1 MEPKG
6 GSHFELPPVAR
17 ATVELCSVTQLVYF
31 PENISASLLAGAK
44 QQPSVTVG
52 VPATRRDS
60 AGLGGNP
67 FLPLPAFIIFSS
79 FLQDKK
85 FHFHW
90 KTDRFWF
97 TCVFCIFRDLN
108 EKL

>member
-60 AGLGGNP
+60 AGIH
-67 FLPLPAFIIFSS
+67 F
-79 FLQDKK
+79 
-85 FHFHW
+85 FHFQPSSSSLLSST
-90 KTDRFWF
+90 KNFISTGKLIDFGSRV
-97 TCVFCIFRDLN
+97 CSVFFGI
-108 EKL
+108 